1 MPFDGVGGQEMA
13 EQLSDDAETI
23 GLVSV
28 DGLVVLN
35 KLAFEKFAP
44 EAVKLAK
51 SLSNLAIELLE
62 SSLLTSTFDDHARK
76 LFLKTSR

>member
-51 SLSNLAIELLE
+51 SGHVSI
-62 SSLLTSTFDDHARK
+62 
-76 LFLKTSR
+76 LFRIPMRQ